1 MTSNSDLMHVSSTK
15 HNPLRH
21 FPKIAAEV
29 VKVPLSKKA
38 WKQTG
43 QSAKHPDKKS
53 APTNNKSPII
63 DVESDIHIDTELTPD
78 TVVMTKMISK
88 LSADMRIMFSDV
100 NDRIRTLEEKLE
112 QKLMQKFNQ
121 ILDKRVNSESSK
133 IRKDVNKIVDAL
145 RSDIDQDLKVVE
157 DKLDGV
163 SKTVGEIGSRA
174 TNPAQDISKNVII
187 RNLPEGRN
195 ENTKFKVAALFTEGL
210 KIARIGTFNVER
222 KINKS
227 GRDGVV
233 VVSCKSR
240 DDRES
245 ILSAKNKLK
254 VSRQYSNIYIHPDMT
269 LQQRI
274 ESENMI
280 VLAKTLKSVN
290 PDLRVRGSR
299 LVDESA
305 CSDSQSIA
313 ETYLKEDEVLIVN
326 GFKWFGHNRN
336 VIHKNAKCGSGGV
349 GFLIKDYLTEIFDI
363 GILDQSFEGI
373 LWLYL
378 HHRLSNF
385 RFNICVCYLPPD
397 HSTRQVDKELFFDT
411 LISQVYEFQNDG
423 LFYICGDFN
432 SRCGDEYDYIPGVDC
447 INMRSVIDF
456 TRNSYC
462 TTFIDFLTSSNCCM
476 LNGRVGTNNDFT
488 CVSSKGQS
496 VVDYCITSYEN
507 LHFFQD
513 FKVIRASDL
522 IIKSKL
528 NMTGLDGRSIPDH
541 SLLYCELNISASLP
555 LCHTSGNRSPE
566 FIKFD
571 VKNIPFSILIV

>member
-1 MTSNSDLMHVSSTK
+1 MCKYINT
-15 HNPLRH
+15 
-21 FPKIAAEV
+21 
-29 VKVPLSKKA
+29 
-38 WKQTG
+38 
-43 QSAKHPDKKS
+43 
-53 APTNNKSPII
+53 
-63 DVESDIHIDTELTPD
+63 
-78 TVVMTKMISK
+78 
-88 LSADMRIMFSDV
+88 FSD
-100 NDRIRTLEEKLE
+100 N
-112 QKLMQKFNQ
+112 
-121 ILDKRVNSESSK
+121 
-133 IRKDVNKIVDAL
+133 
-145 RSDIDQDLKVVE
+145 
-157 DKLDGV
+157 
-163 SKTVGEIGSRA
+163 
-174 TNPAQDISKNVII
+174 
-187 RNLPEGRN
+187 
-195 ENTKFKVAALFTEGL
+195 
-210 KIARIGTFNVER
+210 FNVR
-222 KINKS
+222 LNSI
-227 GRDGVV
+227 
-233 VVSCKSR
+233 SCLNL
-240 DDRES
+240 D
-245 ILSAKNKLK
+245 
-254 VSRQYSNIYIHPDMT
+254 
-269 LQQRI
+269 
-274 ESENMI
+274 
-280 VLAKTLKSVN
+280 VL
-290 PDLRVRGSR
+290 G
-299 LVDESA
+299 
-305 CSDSQSIA
+305 IA
-313 ETYLKEDEVLIVN
+313 ETHLKKDEVLIVN
-326 GFKWFGHNRN
+326 DFKWFGHNRN
-336 VIHKNAKCGSGGV
+336 GIHKNAKCGSGGV

-528 NMTGLDGRSIPDH
+528 NMTGLDARSIPDH

-555 LCHTSGNRSPE
+555 SCHTSGKRSPE

-571 VKNIPFSILIV
+571 VKNIPSNFCHGDDIHLRLLDTINGLETNEVSQCNIDQVYTDFCAIVSEEMNQKLHSKVIVMSDSTYCNKRKRIKKPWWNDNLSVFFNDMCCAEKLWKKGKLSRVSCVELKSSFVSKRRVFDREVQKAKRKYWYTLQQELLLESKADQQTFWKKIGKIGIASERKTLIPMEVVDANGNVSSNVDDVLLKWKSDYADLLNQTGNQVTTDRNIPVDQSPAVLTESDFLLTEEISFEEVFNVVCKSKRGKASGVDNIPADSCQECLIFILKNGKVLLVHPLPDGEMGGIN